1 MTLVAFH
8 GSADEKA
15 NIISVLAAHRAADS
29 FVQGYGY
36 WADGKGCAVGCTIQS
51 GKHIEYEARFGIPVH
66 LARLEDAIF
75 EGLPT
80 NLAKQW
86 PERFMSAIAP
96 GADLSLVH
104 WKLLHWLLTT
114 TSINPGIENPIVRDA
129 VKQCAELI
137 QILAD
142 GGIVAASAASA
153 AWSAARSAERAA
165 RSAAVS
171 AVSAVRSAES
181 AAESAESAARSAA
194 SAAWSAA
201 ESAEKAA
208 RSAASAAWSAA
219 ESAAESAAWSAVSAA
234 RSAESAAWSAVS
246 AARSAA
252 WVNISDHLIGLIVSA
267 PMFEPVSRQSRG
279 Q

>member
-29 FVQGYGY
+29 LVQGYGY
-36 WADGKGCAVGCTIQS
+36 WRDGKGCAVGCTIQS

-114 TSINPGIENPIVRDA
+114 TSINPGIEHPIVRDA

-142 GGIVAASAASA
+142 GGIVAESAARSAARSAVESAVSAAESAARSAVSAAWSAVSAAESA
-153 AWSAARSAERAA
+153 AWSAAESEESAA
-165 RSAAVS
+165 RSAVS
-171 AVSAVRSAES
+171 AAER

-194 SAAWSAA
+194 W
-201 ESAEKAA
+201 
-208 RSAASAAWSAA
+208 
-219 ESAAESAAWSAVSAA
+219 VS
-234 RSAESAAWSAVS
+234 
-246 AARSAA
+246 
-252 WVNISDHLIGLIVSA
+252 ISDHLIGLIVSA
-267 PMFEPVSRQSRG
+267 PIVEPVSRQSRG